1 VDIEPV
7 LIKVEEFGAMGRVG
21 RSRAWELLKT
31 DPDAPTVLPIGP
43 KMTRVEL
50 HEAVGYWKKKADDAR
65 RNSAAIPSRRVV
77 AGKVVAE
84 VAA

>member
-1 VDIEPV
+1 MEVEPV

-21 RSRAWELLKT
+21 RSRAWELLKK

-50 HEAVGYWKKKADDAR
+50 HEAVGYWKKKAEDAR
-65 RNSAAIPSRRVV
+65 RSASVIPSRGSVT
-77 AGKVVAE
+77 G
-84 VAA
+84 